1 MERLQVK
8 STGKTDRTD
17 AGRKKSLLLQGAE
30 AALEKVK
37 SRKGESIAESLLS
50 ILIAALGVVAFVT
63 LLTGAARI
71 IQNSGT
77 AMDTYYRQMTAMEK
91 SMAGQNSEDTGSNST
106 AKLSINLFGTTEKK
120 DNEIPVNLY
129 KAEGSKTM
137 QLYAYSRQKAQNG
150 Q

>member
-71 IQNSGT
+71 IQKSGT

-91 SMAGQNSEDTGSNST
+91 SMAGQNSEDTGSNRT
-106 AKLSINLFGTTEKK
+106 AKLSINLFGTTEK

-150 Q
+150 

>member
-8 STGKTDRTD
+8 STGKTDRTE
-17 AGRKKSLLLQGAE
+17 AGRRKSLLLQGAE

-71 IQNSGT
+71 IQKSGT
-77 AMDTYYRQMTAMEK
+77 AMNTYYRQMTAMEK
-91 SMAGQNSEDTGSNST
+91 SMAGQKSEDSGSNST
-106 AKLSINLFGTTEKK
+106 AKLSINLFGTTEK

>member
-1 MERLQVK
+1 MQVK
-8 STGKTDRTD
+8 SRGKTDRTD

>member
-8 STGKTDRTD
+8 STGNTDRTD

-91 SMAGQNSEDTGSNST
+91 SMAGQNSEDTGSNRT
-106 AKLSINLFGTTEKK
+106 AKLSINLFGTTEK

>member
-8 STGKTDRTD
+8 STGKTDRTE
-17 AGRKKSLLLQGAE
+17 AGRRKSLLLQGAE

>member
-1 MERLQVK
+1 MK
-8 STGKTDRTD
+8 STENTDRTD

-71 IQNSGT
+71 IQKSGT

-91 SMAGQNSEDTGSNST
+91 SMAGQNSEDAGSNRT
-106 AKLSINLFGTTEKK
+106 AKLSINLFGTTGEAK
-120 DNEIPVNLY
+120 DKEIPVNLY

>member
-8 STGKTDRTD
+8 STGKTDRTE
-17 AGRKKSLLLQGAE
+17 AGRRKSLLLQGAE

-71 IQNSGT
+71 IQKSGT
-77 AMDTYYRQMTAMEK
+77 AMNTYYRQMTAMEK
-91 SMAGQNSEDTGSNST
+91 SMAGQNSEDTGRNST
-106 AKLSINLFGTTEKK
+106 AKLSINLFGTTEK

>member
-8 STGKTDRTD
+8 STGNTDRTD

-71 IQNSGT
+71 IQKSGT

-91 SMAGQNSEDTGSNST
+91 SMAGQNSEDTGSNRT
-106 AKLSINLFGTTEKK
+106 AKLSINLFGTTEK

>member
-71 IQNSGT
+71 IQKSGT
-77 AMDTYYRQMTAMEK
+77 AMNTYYRQMTAMEK
-91 SMAGQNSEDTGSNST
+91 SMAGQKSEDSGSNST

>member
-8 STGKTDRTD
+8 STGNTDRTD

-91 SMAGQNSEDTGSNST
+91 SMAGQNSEDTGSNRT
-106 AKLSINLFGTTEKK
+106 AKLSINLFGTTEK

-150 Q
+150 

>member
-8 STGKTDRTD
+8 STGNTDRTD

-71 IQNSGT
+71 IQKSGT

-91 SMAGQNSEDTGSNST
+91 SMAGQNSEDTGSNRT
-106 AKLSINLFGTTEKK
+106 AKLSINLFGTTEK

-150 Q
+150 

>member
-1 MERLQVK
+1 MK
-8 STGKTDRTD
+8 STGNTDRTD

-71 IQNSGT
+71 IQKSGT

-91 SMAGQNSEDTGSNST
+91 SMAGQNSEDTGSNRT
-106 AKLSINLFGTTEKK
+106 AKLSINLFDTTEK